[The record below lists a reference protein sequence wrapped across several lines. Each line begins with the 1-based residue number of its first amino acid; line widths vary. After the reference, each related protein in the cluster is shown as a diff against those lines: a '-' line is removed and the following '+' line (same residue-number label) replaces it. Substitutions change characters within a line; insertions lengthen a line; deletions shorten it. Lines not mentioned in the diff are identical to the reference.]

1 MKNSQLALCG
11 LLAVLSSSLCAQ
23 TPEDVAKAR
32 GYPVRYCAV
41 TDTVEAC
48 QALIAELWKHDPSAE
63 TKLWPDG
70 KVPLRANDRPI
81 KNLEHEL
88 WQRNLVVTDI
98 NDPSSRSFP
107 PLERV
112 RSRWW

>member
-48 QALIAELWKHDPSAE
+48 QALIAELWPGAYRRALE
-63 TKLWPDG
+63 T
-70 KVPLRANDRPI
+70 
-81 KNLEHEL
+81 
-88 WQRNLVVTDI
+88 
-98 NDPSSRSFP
+98 RS
-107 PLERV
+107 V
-112 RSRWW
+112 RGH